1 MRRKSLY
8 TRLAAISPRRLL
20 LFLDYDGTLTP
31 IVQRP
36 AGARMKASVRRTLRR
51 LARVVPVVIVSGRTL
66 TDLQRR
72 VGVRGLHYV
81 ALHGL
86 VSEEAGG
93 RLRWLGRPPAR
104 ADVNAWKSALA
115 SAAHATPGALVEDK
129 GCMVALHDR
138 LVRPVQRA
146 RLRRRALRALAPWL
160 AQRRITVVRGKR
172 VLEVRPR
179 EPWNKGTAVQAVL
192 ARPWARNRIPVYC
205 GDDRT
210 DLDAFRVVRG
220 RGITIGVGQSRH
232 TRGQDAWL
240 RGPSALER
248 LLRWFL
254 SQSSPIRRGG

>member
-1 MRRKSLY
+1 MRSRSLRA
-8 TRLAAISPRRLL
+8 RLAAIPSALL
-20 LFLDYDGTLTP
+20 IVFLDFDGTLTP
-31 IVQRP
+31 IARRP

-51 LARVVPVVIVSGRTL
+51 LAQVVPVVIVSGRTL
-66 TDLQRR
+66 ADLQRR
-72 VGVRGLHYV
+72 VRVRGLHYV

-86 VSEEAGG
+86 VSKEAGG

-104 ADVNAWKSALA
+104 ADVKAWKSALA

-138 LVRPVQRA
+138 LVRPGQRA
-146 RLRRRALRALAPWL
+146 GLRRRAVRALAPWL
-160 AQRRITVVRGKR
+160 RRRRVAIVRGKR
-172 VLEVRPR
+172 VLEVRPAG
-179 EPWNKGTAVQAVL
+179 PWSKGTAVLAVL

-220 RGITIGVGQSRH
+220 RGITIGVGQARH
-232 TRGQDAWL
+232 TRGQDARL
-240 RGPSALER
+240 RSPSALER

-254 SQSSPIRRGG
+254 SQGAPIRRGG

>member
-1 MRRKSLY
+1 MLPPSLLA
-8 TRLAAISPRRLL
+8 RLTAIPSHRLM
-20 LFLDYDGTLTP
+20 LFLDYDGTLAP
-31 IVQRP
+31 IVPRP
-36 AGARMKASVRRTLRR
+36 QQARLKPSARR
-51 LARVVPVVIVSGRTL
+51 LLRQLARSVPVVIVSGRTL

-86 VSEEAGG
+86 VSKEAGG
-93 RLRWLGRPPAR
+93 RLRWLGRRPAR
-104 ADVNAWKSALA
+104 ADVNAWKRALA

-129 GCMVALHDR
+129 GCAVALHDR

-160 AQRRITVVRGKR
+160 ARRRITVVRGKR

-179 EPWNKGTAVQAVL
+179 GPWNKGTAVQAVL

-220 RGITIGVGQSRH
+220 CGITIGVGQARH
-232 TRGQDAWL
+232 TRGQDARL
-240 RGPSALER
+240 RSPSALER

-254 SQSSPIRRGG
+254 SQGAPIRRGG